1 MNSFYSGNTKIMKKM
16 RTQVPKKFQP
26 IFWEILGDIMVTIR
40 EKRIKEKYSK
50 LDDEGKIADAVKV
63 EQKIK
68 RIKMIV
74 KTLLSVIEDIEKE
87 L

>member
-1 MNSFYSGNTKIMKKM
+1 MINFLIFA
-16 RTQVPKKFQP
+16 QVPKKFQP